1 MDEKPLDQPLLE
13 ERRARAKARL
23 AAHANP
29 PPAPLYPPLSQEDL
43 NRVRDNAANGLPLWH
58 RVWENPK
65 TTPNYP
71 DFSEITR
78 NISRSS

>member
-1 MDEKPLDQPLLE
+1 MDEALSQPLLDH
-13 ERRARAKARL
+13 RRALAKARREL
-23 AAHANP
+23 HP
-29 PPAPLYPPLSQEDL
+29 TLPPLSQEDL

-78 NISRSS
+78 GIARSS